1 MIASDSEL
9 PKLLDDDSD
18 NEIEVPQNLL
28 VSTAEVSSDED
39 DVPLANL
46 ANSSSGSNIKTANR
60 VYQWRK
66 HDTPMADCTFQV
78 TFTEPPEEELTPLQ
92 YFKLFFKNKI
102 LNTIVENTNLHIVQ
116 KSGTSVNTNKDE
128 ISSFIGIHILMGIV
142 QLPNYNSHWS
152 RELWFPP
159 VAVVMAINL
168 YEKLRQYLYS
178 IDNNAPNNDNDKLF
192 KVRPII
198 TAIRNECIKVEP
210 EEFQAVDQQI
220 IPCKTTRS
228 KIRQY
233 NPKKPKKWGFK
244 NLVCRKF
251 RYDV

>member
-1 MIASDSEL
+1 MTASDSEL
-9 PKLLDDDSD
+9 PKLLDDDND

-39 DVPLANL
+39 DVPLANV
-46 ANSSSGSNIKTANR
+46 ANSSSGNNIKLPVEYTGGR
-60 VYQWRK
+60 SMMPLWLTTCSK
-66 HDTPMADCTFQV
+66 
-78 TFTEPPEEELTPLQ
+78 ELLLNQ
-92 YFKLFFKNKI
+92 LFFKDEI
-102 LNTIVENTNLHIVQ
+102 WNTIVENTNLNSVQ
-116 KSGTSVNTNKDE
+116 KSVTSVNTNKDE

-159 VAVVMAINL
+159 VADVMAINR
-168 YEKLRQYLYS
+168 YEKLRQYLHS

-198 TAIRNECIKVEP
+198 TATRNECIKVEP

-220 IPCKTTRS
+220 IPCKTKRS
-228 KIRQY
+228 KI
-233 NPKKPKKWGFK
+233 
-244 NLVCRKF
+244 
-251 RYDV
+251 